1 MIIDPNVCDPIKA
14 FGPYDLTPIKDSC
27 SNCEKVNTVKATITI
42 NQKPGLICR
51 DCFILYKK

>member
-14 FGPYDLTPIKDSC
+14 FGPYDLAPIKDSC

-42 NQKPGLICR
+42 NQKPGPS
-51 DCFILYKK
+51 